1 MDNHADNPPLDSPLE
16 QRLARLA
23 RPEPDPARAEAAIH
37 RVREQLPALAQR
49 PEANPVPQ
57 PQAHH
62 RWRTIGL
69 PVGLVALIAI
79 AASIAFLPPR
89 YAPVQQAS
97 AADRLKQVIEQ
108 NQAYEGWVF
117 QTWVDSE
124 EIGSCYHT
132 QTGAYRMRYRMT
144 GDAADPSYDWYYTVG
159 DDIESNRLTLYHS
172 ESNTVVYSLPGSG
185 PDRWDPGLPLPTELR
200 DSIARAMPQ
209 IEQGFVGVEEDVAE
223 SGEQIFRTLYYM
235 LEYDDAGKP
244 VGRTDEVNN
253 IIEVW
258 ADPDTGRIVRQRSL
272 TPEREVR
279 SDSDCLLYYGEEA
292 EAAFE
297 RFAAPADATVI
308 DGRPNTETLALYD
321 TLRLRVA
328 QGLGPGVWAVVKLGT
343 IHAEGYD
350 GPRASGKLDLF
361 SSSGESAVRLG
372 FDFAQDASQMDE
384 PGFLALTLAGFLDT
398 PDRLMDLIGG
408 RVPGLCWRTDGES
421 SWNYVYNAPNVTDAG
436 FDYPHWESH
445 IDYPI
450 PLTQNHLAYHTAAGI
465 AWCGW
470 YQPYIHNQGTSVSL
484 VRDGER
490 PGLIGLRT
498 IERDPDLWVSSQK
511 TWWMDPERNHVLVE
525 IEKVH
530 YASRPYTDTPLD
542 VSTVQRTRYL
552 DHAQNAAGLWYP
564 TRWYVETWMR
574 DAAEGDEPGLEEE
587 LKLWI
592 EGRGWLLHYPDAELD
607 PMWFG
612 DPRET
617 VNGWLAERDAH
628 RAGEA
633 QGERGE

>member
-1 MDNHADNPPLDSPLE
+1 MDKHTDRHNPESLLE

-23 RPEPDPARAEAAIH
+23 HSEPDPARAEAAIQ
-37 RVREQLPALAQR
+37 RVREHLPALAQR
-49 PEANPVPQ
+49 PEANPATP
-57 PQAHH
+57 ARH
-62 RWRTIGL
+62 RWRNFGL
-69 PVGLVALIAI
+69 PVGLAALVAL
-79 AASIAFLPPR
+79 AASIALLPPR

-97 AADRLKQVIEQ
+97 AADRLKRVIEK

-144 GDAADPSYDWYYTVG
+144 GDEAAPSYVWYYTVG

-223 SGEQIFRTLYYM
+223 SGEQIYRTLYYA

-244 VGRTDEVNN
+244 VRRTDELNN

-272 TPEREVR
+272 TPERVVR

-308 DGRPNTETLALYD
+308 DGRPDAQTLALYD
-321 TLRLRVA
+321 TLRSRVA
-328 QGLGPGVWAVVKLGT
+328 QGLGPGVWAVAKRRT

-350 GPRASGKLDLF
+350 GPRTSGNLALF
-361 SSSGESAVRLG
+361 TSLGEAHVRLG
-372 FDFAQDASQMDE
+372 YHLARDDSQRDE
-384 PGFLALTLAGFLDT
+384 PGFLPLTLGELLDA
-398 PDRLMDLIGG
+398 PGQVLARLDR
-408 RVPGLCWRTDGES
+408 RVPDGCWRTDGES
-421 SWNYVYNAPNVTDAG
+421 SWNYVHNAPNVTDAG

-445 IDYPI
+445 INYPI
-450 PLTQNHLAYHTAAGI
+450 LHHPRN
-465 AWCGW
+465 
-470 YQPYIHNQGTSVSL
+470 
-484 VRDGER
+484 
-490 PGLIGLRT
+490 LRNP
-498 IERDPDLWVSSQK
+498 RKP
-511 TWWMDPERNHVLVE
+511 RN
-525 IEKVH
+525 IRK
-530 YASRPYTDTPLD
+530 AF
-542 VSTVQRTRYL
+542 
-552 DHAQNAAGLWYP
+552 DH
-564 TRWYVETWMR
+564 R
-574 DAAEGDEPGLEEE
+574 
-587 LKLWI
+587 
-592 EGRGWLLHYPDAELD
+592 
-607 PMWFG
+607 
-612 DPRET
+612 
-617 VNGWLAERDAH
+617 H
-628 RAGEA
+628 R
-633 QGERGE
+633 